1 MWLTTVDGFFSIVN
15 KSPDGDDYLL
25 VRTRD
30 EQSLIDMK
38 ERIVEF
44 ARTSD
49 ESVLVKRG
57 EEEGLMW
64 DGRFWVG
71 DRRSG
76 AGTDYEWRMSIP
88 RELLMEYFNLAVI
101 DLSYRNFKDHAADVW
116 GERFGESS
124 HHRLTALSRVWA
136 AVAEHWPRAVK
147 HIGGASQEE
156 SDLDTLLQ
164 RAVNCRQASASNG
177 KWVAQ
182 LVQGDPVFSPNM
194 IVQVWHHGTHMFD
207 ARMGLRSHE
216 LSAREYVIPVDS
228 GQVFT
233 SDREDL
239 RRITDG
245 AYAEGIDY
253 EELFGQ

>member
-1 MWLTTVDGFFSIVN
+1 
-15 KSPDGDDYLL
+15 
-25 VRTRD
+25 
-30 EQSLIDMK
+30 
-38 ERIVEF
+38 
-44 ARTSD
+44 
-49 ESVLVKRG
+49 
-57 EEEGLMW
+57 
-64 DGRFWVG
+64 
-71 DRRSG
+71 
-76 AGTDYEWRMSIP
+76 MSIP
-88 RELLMEYFNLAVI
+88 RELLMGYFNLAVI

-164 RAVNCRQASASNG
+164 RAVNCRQASASDG

-253 EELFGQ
+253 EELFG